1 MSDDFRIKLS
11 TELDSDVGKN
21 TQKQLDKIDNLS
33 VTIDDIKISSQAANS
48 LKKQLGNQSV
58 SINVDL
64 GKSDN
69 LQKQAQQLGTQIS
82 QALNKGLKSFS
93 DLKIGTGNISAILDK
108 DGLVDVEASLRR
120 IKEIYSEF
128 GQVKITNQIFDSD
141 GELQKFKVNI
151 EQVNG
156 DLKETRSFLM
166 ELNGNAFTFPD
177 DVIKGSESYVK
188 HLNSAKNSTNELQTE
203 EEKLANTMADV
214 REKTELARQSE
225 EKSQQL
231 AQKNAINKALEQEYL
246 QREKLLASVQASID
260 TGKYQAQI
268 DQLEANFQ
276 KYGLSAE
283 QAAEKVSGLQTALNS
298 LTSGNL
304 NKEQIVSV
312 ATELEQGMK
321 SATNQI
327 KQARIEFNKFATP
340 DQINS
345 LRNRIQEFMTKNT
358 AITKNA
364 KAELSSYLEE
374 LKGENISVDRWK
386 QINNSWAETQNN
398 MRLLGKLGKS
408 VKDQFS
414 EAFQS
419 FTQWISVTS
428 LIMGT
433 VHQFTQSIGELKE
446 IDDILTEISKTS
458 DMTRQELQELGSTS
472 FASASELGKTATDY
486 LTSVQEMSRS
496 GFYGEQGEEMAKT
509 SLLAQAAGDMTADLA
524 NKFLLATNAAYKYEG
539 DAQKL
544 NAVLDGMNSITNRNS
559 VSMVD
564 MAEAMSEAGT
574 VAANYRVSIED
585 VSAMIGTMEA
595 VTKSGGSEVG
605 NSLKSILI
613 NLQNITS
620 SKIVDTLDAA
630 NASMTEMV
638 NGVEQLRDPISI
650 LRDLS
655 ATFTQLDEA
664 DPLRAEILTNI
675 GGRQICLVI

>member
-33 VTIDDIKISSQAANS
+33 VKIEKAQLTKEAIASIKKQIEDIQVQLSVGSTPSGGSGGGSGGGSNSGGGTRSRTPSSSTTNFTKLKADVDALISSLNNFSAKHTGFANFKKEIDGVEVS
-48 LKKQLGNQSV
+48 LDSLIKGLNEVGNSK
-58 SINVDL
+58 DL
-64 GKSDN
+64 AE
-69 LQKQAQQLGTQIS
+69 LRS
-82 QALNKGLKSFS
+82 QA
-93 DLKIGTGNISAILDK
+93 
-108 DGLVDVEASLRR
+108 
-120 IKEIYSEF
+120 
-128 GQVKITNQIFDSD
+128 
-141 GELQKFKVNI
+141 
-151 EQVNG
+151 
-156 DLKETRSFLM
+156 
-166 ELNGNAFTFPD
+166 
-177 DVIKGSESYVK
+177 
-188 HLNSAKNSTNELQTE
+188 
-203 EEKLANTMADV
+203 
-214 REKTELARQSE
+214 
-225 EKSQQL
+225 
-231 AQKNAINKALEQEYL
+231 
-246 QREKLLASVQASID
+246 
-260 TGKYQAQI
+260 
-268 DQLEANFQ
+268 
-276 KYGLSAE
+276 
-283 QAAEKVSGLQTALNS
+283 TALR
-298 LTSGNL
+298 TAFSGIYDKSVEN
-304 NKEQIVSV
+304 VSV
-312 ATELEQGMK
+312 A
-321 SATNQI
+321 
-327 KQARIEFNKFATP
+327 R
-340 DQINS
+340 INS
-345 LRNRIQEFMTKNT
+345 LSNRIQEFMTKNT
-358 AITKNA
+358 AITKSA
-364 KAELSSYLEE
+364 KTELEGYLRE
-374 LKGENISVDRWK
+374 LDGGNISVQKWN
-386 QINNSWAETQNN
+386 QINNALSKTQNQ
-398 MRLLGKLGKS
+398 MRTLGKLGKS
-408 VKDQFS
+408 FSDQFKD
-414 EAFQS
+414 AAGQ
-419 FTQWISVTS
+419 FTQWISITS

-458 DMTRQELQELGSTS
+458 DMTKQELQELGSTS

-650 LRDLS
+650 LRDLA

-675 GGRQICLVI
+675 GGKFQANKLAALLSNVELFDKMLVDYSEGTGSAMVEAQKSADNWSGSLNKLSNTWNSIVNNIVKSDDAISVINSFNSALQGIEKVTSGIDFTSLSTLGTILGGVLGAKNAGRAKSRPLMNMPAVA